1 MIKLKNSL
9 QIKKFL
15 RIALIVVIIIQ
26 LILVTIQLY
35 EYLNK
40 LVFLGVSTSTASTEG
55 NYFIRFL
62 NFFEIGVGSLI
73 KENVL
78 NICLP
83 LLVYVLLRDRDREIL
98 YGEEITEAVKEGV
111 IEGVDEVTSP
121 THIKPVTK
129 TDVITPTIITK
140 DNQIED
146 DFIIDEVKENTIK
159 EDVKEVEQKS
169 NTDINN
175 LDDFFSKL
183 K

>member
-15 RIALIVVIIIQ
+15 RIALIAIIVIQ

-35 EYLNK
+35 EYFHK
-40 LVFLGVSTSTASTEG
+40 LVLIGASTTTAASEG
-55 NYFIRFL
+55 NYVIRFL

-73 KENVL
+73 KENVV

-98 YGEEITEAVKEGV
+98 YGDEQLEEITEAVKEGV
-111 IEGVDEVTSP
+111 IEGVDEVTSE
-121 THIKPVTK
+121 THVKNTTKQNTEDKVQVAINQEIEKQPETNEQDNKINKEEIK
-129 TDVITPTIITK
+129 DL
-140 DNQIED
+140 N
-146 DFIIDEVKENTIK
+146 
-159 EDVKEVEQKS
+159 
-169 NTDINN
+169 NN
-175 LDDFFSKL
+175 LDDFFAKL